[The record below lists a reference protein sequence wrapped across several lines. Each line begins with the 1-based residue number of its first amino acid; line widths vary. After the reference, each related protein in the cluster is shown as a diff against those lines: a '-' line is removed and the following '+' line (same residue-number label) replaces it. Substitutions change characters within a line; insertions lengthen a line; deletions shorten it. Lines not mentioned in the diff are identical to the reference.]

1 MRTQPIAAAF
11 LLTISTALAQEY
23 GEERRW
29 LAENPSAM
37 EALGSMSREEM
48 GQFLETYQGLSP
60 EEKQKLRDHAG
71 DLQKLGP
78 AERKWALENPDAV
91 RQLGAL
97 PDAERE
103 KFLSTYENLSAAEKQ
118 KLRENAD
125 QLGKLTAEERAWA
138 LDNPD
143 TVRSLGNLP
152 TEQRGALLDAYRGLP
167 PESQEMLRQQMG
179 R

>member
-1 MRTQPIAAAF
+1 MTMPLTAAAILF
-11 LLTISTALAQEY
+11 LVSSAAAQEY

-37 EALGSMSREEM
+37 DALGSMSREEM
-48 GQFLETYQGLSP
+48 GQFLQTYQGLSA
-60 EEKQKLRDHAG
+60 EEKTKLRDHAG
-71 DLQKLGP
+71 ELQKLGP

-97 PDAERE
+97 ADADRE
-103 KFLSTYENLSAAEKQ
+103 KFLSTYESLSAAEKQ

-125 QLGKLTAEERAWA
+125 ELGKLSAEERAWA

-143 TVRSLGNLP
+143 AVRSFGNLP
-152 TEQRGALLDAYRGLP
+152 AEQRGGLLDAYRGLP